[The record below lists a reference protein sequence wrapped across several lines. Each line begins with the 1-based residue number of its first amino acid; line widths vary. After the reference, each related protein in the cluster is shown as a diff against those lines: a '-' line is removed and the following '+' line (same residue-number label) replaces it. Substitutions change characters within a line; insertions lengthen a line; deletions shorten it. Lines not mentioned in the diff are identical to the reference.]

1 MWTRDEENKAAQQL
15 LGAANVLFGGCE
27 PDAPKARR
35 EQLRRLMVVDSAAA
49 QVYSAVRERF
59 LQEYAG
65 SVRAVA
71 AALVPETSS
80 VFADLVSHGNEALV
94 DAVDSWR
101 PRQHVRFFSF
111 AYVVIRLRM
120 LQRLRSAARLGQ
132 QLVPHSFVR
141 GGLDPS
147 AWASELRLQGA
158 PQLQEPSFEESL
170 VAAETAQ
177 ARLEWLTRA
186 LRRLSSRQRI
196 VVDLLYR
203 QLRTPEEAAEALG
216 VSHQAISALRAR
228 ALRTLREAP

>member
-1 MWTRDEENKAAQQL
+1 MWTRDEENRAAQRL
-15 LGAANVLFGGCE
+15 LGAANELFGGRE

-35 EQLRRLMVVDSAAA
+35 EQLRRLLVADSAPA

-71 AALVPETSS
+71 AALAPETSS
-80 VFADLVSHGNEALV
+80 VFADLVSHGNEALL
-94 DAVDSWR
+94 DAIDSWR

-132 QLVPHSFVR
+132 QLVPHSFVQEE
-141 GGLDPS
+141 LKPS
-147 AWASELRLQGA
+147 AWEAQLENQGV
-158 PQLQEPSFEESL
+158 PMQEPSFEESL

-177 ARLEWLTRA
+177 TRLEWLTRA

-203 QLRTPEEAAEALG
+203 QLRTPEEAAQALG